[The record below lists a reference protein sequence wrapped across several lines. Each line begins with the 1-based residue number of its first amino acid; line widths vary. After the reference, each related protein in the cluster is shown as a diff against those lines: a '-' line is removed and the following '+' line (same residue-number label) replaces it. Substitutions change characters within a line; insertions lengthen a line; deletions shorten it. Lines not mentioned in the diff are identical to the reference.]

1 MYIYWPS
8 DVRAME
14 LSQLKVNVY
23 WPSDVRAMDLS
34 QFEMNIYWPSDVTR
48 VIESCLS

>member
-1 MYIYWPS
+1 MELSQLKVNIYWPS

-23 WPSDVRAMDLS
+23 R
-34 QFEMNIYWPSDVTR
+34 QSDVTR